1 MASYIG
7 IDLGTTYSVIAYY
20 DDIGRP
26 KIIHNSD
33 GENITASCIA
43 FDGSEVS
50 YTGEEARKMLG
61 IEDNVVA
68 RFKRDMGTSEKYTVD
83 GKEFTPT
90 ECSVFILKKL
100 LQDAKNE
107 IGDVGEAV
115 VTIPANFT
123 NEAINN

>member
-26 KIIHNSD
+26 KNIHNSD

-50 YTGEEARKMLG
+50 
-61 IEDNVVA
+61 
-68 RFKRDMGTSEKYTVD
+68 
-83 GKEFTPT
+83 
-90 ECSVFILKKL
+90 
-100 LQDAKNE
+100 
-107 IGDVGEAV
+107 
-115 VTIPANFT
+115 
-123 NEAINN
+123 